1 MCRQLTD
8 CPVTRRQNMTEIVRK
23 VKVGDIAEDFTLQDH
38 NGSNFILSG
47 QKGKRVL
54 LSFHPLAWTA
64 VCTKQ
69 MLSLEENFA
78 VFGSLKT
85 IPVGLSVDAVPSK
98 KAWADNIGI
107 KNVPL
112 LSDFW
117 PHGGVANIFDIF
129 REKNGFSERANIIID
144 EKGVIALFKTYP
156 LSQLPDI
163 NEIIEIVRRM

>member
-1 MCRQLTD
+1 MAD
-8 CPVTRRQNMTEIVRK
+8 IVRK
-23 VKVGDIAEDFTLQDH
+23 VKVDDIAGDFTLKDH
-38 NGSNFILSG
+38 NGDDFILSG

-54 LSFHPLAWTA
+54 LSFHPLAWTP
-64 VCTKQ
+64 VCTSQ
-69 MLSLEENFA
+69 MLSLEENFTVFASLQA
-78 VFGSLKT
+78 V
-85 IPVGLSVDAVPSK
+85 PVGLSVDPVPSK

-117 PHGGVANIFDIF
+117 PHGGVAKLFDIF

-144 EKGVIALFKTYP
+144 EKGVVALFKTYP

-163 NEIIEIVRRM
+163 NEIIEVLRRM

>member
-1 MCRQLTD
+1 MTD
-8 CPVTRRQNMTEIVRK
+8 IVRK
-23 VKVGDIAEDFTLQDH
+23 VKVGDMAGDFTLQDH
-38 NGSNFILSG
+38 NGSNFTLSG

-78 VFGSLKT
+78 VFESLNT
-85 IPVGLSVDAVPSK
+85 VPVGLSVDAVPSK
-98 KAWADNIGI
+98 KAWAENIGI
-107 KNVPL
+107 KKVRL

-144 EKGVIALFKTYP
+144 EKGVIACFKTYP

-163 NEIIEIVRRM
+163 NEIIETIRRI

>member
-1 MCRQLTD
+1 
-8 CPVTRRQNMTEIVRK
+8 MTEIERK
-23 VKVGDIAEDFTLQDH
+23 VKVGDMAGDFTLKDH
-38 NGSNFILSG
+38 NGDDFILSG

-54 LSFHPLAWTA
+54 LSFHPLAWTP
-64 VCTKQ
+64 VCTSQ
-69 MLSLEENFA
+69 MLSLEENFT
-78 VFGSLKT
+78 VFASLQSV
-85 IPVGLSVDAVPSK
+85 PVGLSVDPVPSK

-117 PHGGVANIFDIF
+117 PHGGVAKLFDIF

-144 EKGVIALFKTYP
+144 EKGVVALFKTYP

-163 NEIIEIVRRM
+163 NEIIEALRRM